1 MRDVKGSA
9 FTVPQFR
16 ALGFVSLQACTTKQL
31 ADWQGVSLPAM
42 SRMVDHLVRRRLL
55 VHLPDTVDR
64 RQVNLRLSGKG
75 KAEFK
80 RSHKALQTRLAKGI
94 MRSRDADKRAM
105 EAGLIVVKELFSET

>member
-9 FTVPQFR
+9 LTVPQFR

-55 VHLPDTVDR
+55 VRLPDTVDR
-64 RQVNLRLSGKG
+64 RQVKLQLSGKG
-75 KAEFK
+75 KAEFE
-80 RSHKALQTRLAKGI
+80 RLRKALQSGLAKGI
-94 MRSRDADKRAM
+94 MRLRDTDKRAM
-105 EAGLIVVKELFSET
+105 EAGLTVVKDLFSET